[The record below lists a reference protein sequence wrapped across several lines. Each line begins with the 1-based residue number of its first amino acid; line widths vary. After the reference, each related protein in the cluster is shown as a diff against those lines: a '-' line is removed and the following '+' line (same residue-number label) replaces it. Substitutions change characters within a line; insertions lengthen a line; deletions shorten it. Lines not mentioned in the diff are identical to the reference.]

1 MQDFAKMMEGI
12 QEGEP
17 NSLEVEVSANMS
29 RAEVVE
35 EILRRMGEMEGGT
48 SRQWGDH
55 LVHKKY

>member
-1 MQDFAKMMEGI
+1 MMEGI
-12 QEGEP
+12 QEDEP

-35 EILRRMGEMEGGT
+35 EILRQMGEMEGGT